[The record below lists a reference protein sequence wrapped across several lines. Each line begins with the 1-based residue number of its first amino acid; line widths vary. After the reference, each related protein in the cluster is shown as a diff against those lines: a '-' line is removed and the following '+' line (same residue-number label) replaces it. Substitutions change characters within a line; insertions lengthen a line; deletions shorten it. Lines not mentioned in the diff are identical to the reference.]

1 MGGIKCLDSVYIC
14 VKKGL
19 INGIKAG
26 DNLMESQDS
35 KDIKKD
41 ENSAEIIVYDNNG
54 ELVQNEENCVEL
66 KNSAEM
72 AKYLSEGNSLNQDLS
87 IVKSTQQDMKAYLSL
102 YARSQLTRI
111 EKLTNYLD
119 KLEDKMMQDIDSY
132 DPYQFLT
139 AMKSLQSSLANAIDL
154 VKLVGTDERYLNII
168 YNENNA
174 YINNLQMG
182 NKIDIGLSRESRDK
196 LRSIISQIK
205 IDGGTSSE

>member
-1 MGGIKCLDSVYIC
+1 M
-14 VKKGL
+14 
-19 INGIKAG
+19 N
-26 DNLMESQDS
+26 ESQENKNLI
-35 KDIKKD
+35 KDVDNVNDIV
-41 ENSAEIIVYDNNG
+41 VYDANG
-54 ELVQNEENCVEL
+54 ELVHTDDTNGVEL
-66 KNSAEM
+66 NNSADM

-132 DPYQFLT
+132 DPYQFLN
-139 AMKSLQSSLANAIDL
+139 AMKNLQSSLANAIDL
-154 VKLVGTDERYLNII
+154 VKLVGTDERYLSII

-182 NKIDIGLSRESRDK
+182 NKIDVGLSRESRDK

-205 IDGGTSSE
+205 IDGGNSNEN

>member
-1 MGGIKCLDSVYIC
+1 MDESKNNSDEIREVDTNDVIIYNENNE
-14 VKKGL
+14 L
-19 INGIKAG
+19 I
-26 DNLMESQDS
+26 ESS
-35 KDIKKD
+35 
-41 ENSAEIIVYDNNG
+41 ENS
-54 ELVQNEENCVEL
+54 VEL
-66 KNSAEM
+66 KNSADM
-72 AKYLSEGNSLNQDLS
+72 AKYLSEGNSLDQDLS
-87 IVKSTQQDMKAYLSL
+87 VVKSTQQDMKAYLSL

-139 AMKSLQSSLANAIDL
+139 AMKNLQSSLANAIEL

-205 IDGGTSSE
+205 IDGGVSNET

>member
-1 MGGIKCLDSVYIC
+1 MNESQENRDRIEDTEIHQ
-14 VKKGL
+14 
-19 INGIKAG
+19 NDTN
-26 DNLMESQDS
+26 DNL
-35 KDIKKD
+35 IIYD
-41 ENSAEIIVYDNNG
+41 ENGQLIE
-54 ELVQNEENCVEL
+54 QQENSVEL

-72 AKYLSEGNSLNQDLS
+72 AKYLAEGNSLNQDLS

-119 KLEDKMMQDIDSY
+119 KLEDKMMENIDSY

-139 AMKSLQSSLANAIDL
+139 AMKNLQSSLASAIDL

-205 IDGGTSSE
+205 IDGGNNSTE

>member
-1 MGGIKCLDSVYIC
+1 MDEIQNNVDTRL
-14 VKKGL
+14 
-19 INGIKAG
+19 N
-26 DNLMESQDS
+26 ESENE
-35 KDIKKD
+35 IIIYD
-41 ENSAEIIVYDNNG
+41 ENGNLI
-54 ELVQNEENCVEL
+54 QKQEENSVEL

-72 AKYLSEGNSLNQDLS
+72 AKYLSEGNSLNQDLPV
-87 IVKSTQQDMKAYLSL
+87 VKSTQQDMKAYLSL
-102 YARSQLTRI
+102 YARRQLTRI

-119 KLEDKMMQDIDSY
+119 KLEDKMMEDIDSY

-139 AMKSLQSSLANAIDL
+139 AMKNLQSSLSSAIDL
-154 VKLVGTDERYLNII
+154 VKLIGTDERYLNII

-205 IDGGTSSE
+205 IDGGNSNDS

>member
-1 MGGIKCLDSVYIC
+1 MK
-14 VKKGL
+14 
-19 INGIKAG
+19 
-26 DNLMESQDS
+26 NLMESQQNEKLNNNNDQKQEDS
-35 KDIKKD
+35 VTDS
-41 ENSAEIIVYDNNG
+41 NLIVYDENG
-54 ELVQNEENCVEL
+54 EIVSPQSEEVEL

-72 AKYLSEGNSLNQDLS
+72 AEYLSKGNSLNQDLS
-87 IVKSTQQDMKAYLSL
+87 VVKSTQQDMKAYLSL

-132 DPYQFLT
+132 DPYQFLN
-139 AMKSLQSSLANAIDL
+139 AMKNLQSSLANAIDL

-205 IDGGTSSE
+205 IDDKSSLN

>member
-1 MGGIKCLDSVYIC
+1 
-14 VKKGL
+14 
-19 INGIKAG
+19 
-26 DNLMESQDS
+26 MESQDS

-41 ENSAEIIVYDNNG
+41 KNSAEIIVYDNNS
-54 ELVQNEENCVEL
+54 ELIQNEENYVEL

>member
-1 MGGIKCLDSVYIC
+1 MESRQVTI
-14 VKKGL
+14 
-19 INGIKAG
+19 
-26 DNLMESQDS
+26 LMESQDI

-54 ELVQNEENCVEL
+54 ELIQNEENCVEL

-132 DPYQFLT
+132 DPCQFLT
-139 AMKSLQSSLANAIDL
+139 AMRSLQSSLANAIDL

-205 IDGGTSSE
+205 IDGGTSSESRKD